1 MSAGDLLAEVGK
13 SLFGWKTWRAQ
24 MADALLV
31 RRDTIKNWELDRD
44 PIPATVWQ
52 ELGAL
57 TLERISTLN
66 RLSLAMIRERE
77 GYK

>member
-1 MSAGDLLAEVGK
+1 MTAGELLADVGR
-13 SLFGWKTWRAQ
+13 SLFGCKTWRAQ
-24 MADALLV
+24 MADVLLV

-44 PIPATVWQ
+44 PVPASVWQ